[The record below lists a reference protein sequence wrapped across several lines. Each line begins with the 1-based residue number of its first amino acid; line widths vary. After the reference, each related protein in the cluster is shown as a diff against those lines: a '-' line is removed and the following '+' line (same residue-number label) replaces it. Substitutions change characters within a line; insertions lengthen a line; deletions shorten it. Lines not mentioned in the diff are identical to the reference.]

1 MRRQG
6 FSITVANFRR
16 LIIKAKDLNP
26 EFRALGARFSSHDL
40 QKFLKSEGV
49 KKHAREVFLEFFSN
63 HPAIVALT

>member
-1 MRRQG
+1 MRQG

-16 LIIKAKDLNP
+16 LIKEAIKLNP

-63 HPAIVALT
+63 HSAIVALT